1 MKFKPTYD
9 KNGKQR
15 VIFEGEDG
23 LEYFIYNDRT
33 GYTIREMTK
42 DDIPNWYDALN
53 IRMRVPEAL
62 KPLKLAQVDTR
73 LEQQQKEEV
82 QGRTLLIFNPK
93 NEIVGELQFEPDIER
108 IAVARVWITLSN
120 MALVKTKGVKIVKM
134 LERMIKT
141 TGYYDEVWA
150 VNATDQLT
158 KIV

>member
-1 MKFKPTYD
+1 MKFTELYKE
-9 KNGKQR
+9 NGEKR
-15 VIFEGEDG
+15 VIYLGEDG
-23 LEYFIYNDRT
+23 LDYFIYHDRT
-33 GYTIREMTK
+33 GYVIREMTK
-42 DDIPNWYDALN
+42 DDIIDWYDALN

-120 MALVKTKGVKIVKM
+120 RDLIKNKGAKIVKM